1 MARGD
6 HIFVYRLGYSHHGI
20 DYGDDRVIHFDS
32 TPWRKLMAASGWPR
46 RCRIREVSRQQFSGG
61 CEVHA
66 RPYQVGDDPDTVIR
80 RARSRLGEEAYDLLA
95 NNCEHFAVW
104 CKTGRPESSQVRAVR
119 QSSQQ
124 FGKAATIAAFG
135 MRFTRRLPLT
145 YRPWAFGLAVAYA
158 GGAAASRYWKC
169 RRDSFAKRES

>member
-20 DYGDDRVIHFDS
+20 DCGDNRVIHFDS
-32 TPWRKLMAASGWPR
+32 TPWRKLVAVSGWPR
-46 RCRIREVSRQQFSGG
+46 RSSIREVSLQQFSGG
-61 CEVHA
+61 REVHT
-66 RPYQVGDDPDTVIR
+66 RPYQPGDDPDTVIR

-104 CKTGRPESSQVRAVR
+104 CKSGRPDSSQVRAVR
-119 QSSQQ
+119 QSSQK
-124 FGKAATIAAFG
+124 FGRAAIIAACG
-135 MRFTRRLPLT
+135 MRLTRRLSPT
-145 YRPWAFGLAVAYA
+145 YRPWAFGLAAAYT
-158 GGAAASRYWKC
+158 GGATALRYWKC